1 MTSRAKPAKKAPSG
15 IALIDEQLLISSTA
29 TETHQNQGQKKNFPL
44 LALRH
49 KGCILTLLNID
60 VAARTAHLMTAGS
73 VEYAFEGAFCGKAN
87 GV

>member
-1 MTSRAKPAKKAPSG
+1 
-15 IALIDEQLLISSTA
+15 
-29 TETHQNQGQKKNFPL
+29 
-44 LALRH
+44 
-49 KGCILTLLNID
+49 

>member
-1 MTSRAKPAKKAPSG
+1 VPNLPKRHHLAFS
-15 IALIDEQLLISSTA
+15 SSTN
-29 TETHQNQGQKKNFPL
+29 TYLFHRQQQKPKKIRGKKKIPTL
-44 LALRH
+44 GTLAQRLH
-49 KGCILTLLNID
+49 SSFLNID